1 MENIGQKRNCNHG
14 LDESSNQI
22 VFSEGK
28 KKISHKKTIAS
39 VREGHNR
46 IRSIIKETRQC
57 REVAEVERGAS
68 GRDVRTDK
76 EWQLEAFSYSNGIRL
91 EIEKEIQWGRMR
103 TVSVL
108 NSCENY
114 TRREKRTKESQH
126 IHN

>member
-1 MENIGQKRNCNHG
+1 M
-14 LDESSNQI
+14 
-22 VFSEGK
+22 
-28 KKISHKKTIAS
+28 
-39 VREGHNR
+39 REGHNR

-114 TRREKRTKESQH
+114 THAGKKGQKRVNIYIIRIPKE
-126 IHN
+126 